1 MKPIS
6 NHHSHSVSLRLLV
19 VLVVNAAV
27 VHASA
32 ALAATEAAA
41 RVVKYSKEDI
51 VPVRAKLR
59 FSTLIVLPEDEEI
72 LDFTTGDREFWVING
87 AHNLCYVH
95 PAQAGIR
102 SNLNLITASGHV
114 YSFLLTEISNQPNAE
129 PDLKLFVE
137 PKEGSGAAPNSAL
150 RGYVSAG
157 EAQAYK
163 KELETLRSQTA
174 EQISAAQA
182 QSAEQFNRFRSNY
195 ATKLRFDYLLDQ
207 KAGREPFL
215 VSVIYH
221 DDSFTYIKCSAQEKP
236 ALYEIKDGK
245 PNLISF
251 QFENGVYIA
260 PKIIDSGYLAIGK
273 KKLPFARRAPGN

>member
-1 MKPIS
+1 MKRIFHLQWP
-6 NHHSHSVSLRLLV
+6 RLLLR
-19 VLVVNAAV
+19 VLAV
-27 VHASA
+27 VVVGA
-32 ALAATEAAA
+32 AAFHGLAAHAATEAAA

-72 LDFTTGDREFWVING
+72 LDFTTGDKEFWVING

-114 YSFLLTEISNQPNAE
+114 YSFLLNEISNQPSAD

-137 PKEGSGAAPNSAL
+137 PKEGSGIAVNRGL
-150 RGYVSAG
+150 GGYVSAG

-163 KELETLRSQTA
+163 KELETLRLQTA
-174 EQISAAQA
+174 EQIQAAKA
-182 QSAEQFNRFRSNY
+182 HSVEQFSQFRSSY
-195 ATKLRFDYLLDQ
+195 ATKIQFDYPLDV

-215 VSVIYH
+215 VSAIYH
-221 DDSFTYIKCSAQEKP
+221 DDSFTYIKCAAREKP
-236 ALYEIKDGK
+236 TLYEIKDGK

-251 QFENGVYIA
+251 QVENGVYIA
-260 PKIIDSGYLAIGK
+260 PKIIDAGYLAVGK
-273 KKLPFARRAPGN
+273 KKLPFARRSAAN

>member
-1 MKPIS
+1 MKQIS
-6 NHHSHSVSLRLLV
+6 RRPLHSFSLWLFSLLV
-19 VLVVNAAV
+19 VGAAIFY
-27 VHASA
+27 ASA
-32 ALAATEAAA
+32 THAATEAAA
-41 RVVKYSKEDI
+41 RVVKYAKEDI
-51 VPVRAKLR
+51 VPVYAKLR

-72 LDFTTGDREFWVING
+72 LDFTTGDKEFWVING

-137 PKEGSGAAPNSAL
+137 PKEGSGLAANSGL

-174 EQISAAQA
+174 EQIHAAQA
-182 QSAEQFNRFRSNY
+182 QSAEQLNRFRSSY
-195 ATKLRFDYLLDQ
+195 ASKLQFDFPLDP

-215 VSVIYH
+215 VSAIYH
-221 DDSFTYIKCSAQEKP
+221 DDSFTYIKCGAREKP

-251 QFENGVYIA
+251 QVENGVYIA
-260 PKIIDSGYLAIGK
+260 PKIIDSGYLAVGK
-273 KKLPFARRAPGN
+273 KKLPFARRVSAN

>member
-1 MKPIS
+1 MKRITTIESFFGSLVFLCLVGTAAIS
-6 NHHSHSVSLRLLV
+6 AH
-19 VLVVNAAV
+19 
-27 VHASA
+27 
-32 ALAATEAAA
+32 AATETSA
-41 RVVKYSKEDI
+41 RVVKYAKEDI

-114 YSFLLTEISNQPNAE
+114 YSFLLTEISNQPNAD
-129 PDLKLFVE
+129 PDLKLFIE
-137 PKEGSGAAPNSAL
+137 PKEGSGITANSGL

-174 EQISAAQA
+174 DQIRAAQA
-182 QSAEQFNRFRSNY
+182 QSAEQFNHFRSSY
-195 ATKLRFDYLLDQ
+195 ATKLQFDYSLNP
-207 KAGREPFL
+207 KAAQEPFL
-215 VSVIYH
+215 VSAIYH
-221 DDSFTYIKCSAQEKP
+221 DDSFTYIKCGAREKP
-236 ALYEIKDGK
+236 ALYEIKDGT

-251 QFENGVYIA
+251 QVENGVYIA
-260 PKIIDSGYLAIGK
+260 PKIIDTGYLAIGT
-273 KKLPFARRAPGN
+273 KKLPFARRTAGN

>member
-1 MKPIS
+1 MKQMFHTQLRS
-6 NHHSHSVSLRLLV
+6 FFFGMFALLAVS
-19 VLVVNAAV
+19 AAV
-27 VHASA
+27 FHASPTH
-32 ALAATEAAA
+32 AATEAAA
-41 RVVKYSKEDI
+41 RIVKYSKEDI

-72 LDFTTGDREFWVING
+72 LDFTTGDKEFWVING

-102 SNLNLITASGHV
+102 STLNLITASGHV

-129 PDLKLFVE
+129 PDLKIFIE
-137 PKEGSGAAPNSAL
+137 PKEGSGIAVSTGL

-157 EAQAYK
+157 EAEAYK
-163 KELETLRSQTA
+163 KELETLRSQTTD
-174 EQISAAQA
+174 QIHAAQA
-182 QSAEQFNRFRSNY
+182 QSAEQLSQFRSSY
-195 ATKLRFDYLLDQ
+195 ATKLQFDYALDS

-215 VSVIYH
+215 VSAIYH
-221 DDSFTYIKCSAQEKP
+221 DDSFTYIKCAAREKS

-251 QFENGVYIA
+251 QVENGVYIA
-260 PKIIDSGYLAIGK
+260 PKIIDTGYLAVGK
-273 KKLPFARRAPGN
+273 KKLPFARRVSAN

>member
-1 MKPIS
+1 MKQTSYRKSRSPFLG
-6 NHHSHSVSLRLLV
+6 V
-19 VLVVNAAV
+19 
-27 VHASA
+27 
-32 ALAATEAAA
+32 LAAIVLGAVAFGASPARAATTEA

-51 VPVRAKLR
+51 VPVHAKLH

-72 LDFTTGDREFWVING
+72 LDFTTGDKEFWVING

-114 YSFLLTEISNQPNAE
+114 YSFLLTEISNEPNAE

-137 PKEGSGAAPNSAL
+137 PKEGSTVAVSSGL
-150 RGYVSAG
+150 HGYVSAG

-163 KELETLRSQTA
+163 KELETLRTQTA
-174 EQISAAQA
+174 DQVRTAESQATEQV
-182 QSAEQFNRFRSNY
+182 NRFRSTY
-195 ATKLRFDYLLDQ
+195 ATKLQFDYLLNA
-207 KAGREPFL
+207 KATQEPFL
-215 VSVIYH
+215 VSAIYH
-221 DDSFTYIKCSAQEKP
+221 DDAFTYIRCAAREKP
-236 ALYEIKDGK
+236 ALYELKDGK
-245 PNLISF
+245 PSLISF

-273 KKLPFARRAPGN
+273 KKLPFARRTAGN

>member
-1 MKPIS
+1 MKQILHRPLHTS
-6 NHHSHSVSLRLLV
+6 FLRV
-19 VLVVNAAV
+19 FAALAV
-27 VHASA
+27 CTVAFHASPTY
-32 ALAATEAAA
+32 AATEAAA

-51 VPVRAKLR
+51 VPIHAKLR

-72 LDFTTGDREFWVING
+72 LDFTTGDKEFWVING

-114 YSFLLTEISNQPNAE
+114 YSFLLIEISNQPNAE

-137 PKEGSGAAPNSAL
+137 PKEGSGMAVNSGL

-163 KELETLRSQTA
+163 KELETLRSQSA
-174 EQISAAQA
+174 EQVRAAQT
-182 QSAEQFNRFRSNY
+182 QSAEQINQFRSRY
-195 ATKLRFDYLLDQ
+195 ATKLQFDYPLNQ
-207 KAGREPFL
+207 KAGRDPFL
-215 VSVIYH
+215 VSAIYH
-221 DDSFTYIKCSAQEKP
+221 DDAFTYIQCGAREKP

-245 PNLISF
+245 ANLISY
-251 QFENGVYIA
+251 QVENGVYIA
-260 PKIIDSGYLAIGK
+260 SKIIDFGYLAVGK
-273 KKLPFARRAPGN
+273 KKLPFARRVSAN

>member
-1 MKPIS
+1 MKQIS
-6 NHHSHSVSLRLLV
+6 RRHSHSFFLRPFALLAV
-19 VLVVNAAV
+19 GAAV
-27 VHASA
+27 FHSSA
-32 ALAATEAAA
+32 THAATEAAA

-51 VPVRAKLR
+51 VPVHAKLR
-59 FSTLIVLPEDEEI
+59 FSTLIVLPGDEET
-72 LDFTTGDREFWVING
+72 LDFTTGDKEFWVING

-129 PDLKLFVE
+129 ADLKLFVE
-137 PKEGSGAAPNSAL
+137 PKEDSGVAANSGL

-163 KELETLRSQTA
+163 RELETLRSQTA
-174 EQISAAQA
+174 EQIRTAQA
-182 QSAEQFNRFRSNY
+182 QSAEQINHFRSSY
-195 ATKLRFDYLLDQ
+195 ATKLQFDYPLDP

-215 VSVIYH
+215 ISAIYH
-221 DDSFTYIKCSAQEKP
+221 DDSFTYIKCGAREKP

-251 QFENGVYIA
+251 QIENGVYIA
-260 PKIIDSGYLAIGK
+260 PKIIDSGYLTVGK
-273 KKLPFARRAPGN
+273 KKLPFARRAAGN

>member
-1 MKPIS
+1 MRMLVIGFIFWIFI
-6 NHHSHSVSLRLLV
+6 VLSLV
-19 VLVVNAAV
+19 GTAAMP
-27 VHASA
+27 AR
-32 ALAATEAAA
+32 AATEAAA

-72 LDFTTGDREFWVING
+72 LDFTTGDKEFWVING

-114 YSFLLTEISNQPNAE
+114 YSFLLTEISNEPNAD
-129 PDLKLFVE
+129 PDLKIFVE
-137 PKEGSGAAPNSAL
+137 PKEGSGIAVSSGL
-150 RGYVSAG
+150 RGYISAG

-174 EQISAAQA
+174 DQVRAAQA
-182 QSAEQFNRFRSNY
+182 ESAEQLNHFRSSY
-195 ATKLRFDYLLDQ
+195 ATKLQFDYSLDS

-215 VSVIYH
+215 VSAIYH
-221 DDSFTYIKCSAQEKP
+221 DDAFTYIKCSAREKP
-236 ALYEIKDGK
+236 ALYELKDGK

-260 PKIIDSGYLAIGK
+260 PKIIDSGYLAVGK
-273 KKLPFARRAPGN
+273 MKLPFTRRVSPN

>member
-1 MKPIS
+1 MKQIS
-6 NHHSHSVSLRLLV
+6 RRPLHSFSLWLFSLLV
-19 VLVVNAAV
+19 VGAAIFY
-27 VHASA
+27 ASA
-32 ALAATEAAA
+32 THAATEAAA
-41 RVVKYSKEDI
+41 RVVKYAKEDI
-51 VPVRAKLR
+51 VPVYAKLR

-72 LDFTTGDREFWVING
+72 LDFTTGDKEFWVING

-137 PKEGSGAAPNSAL
+137 PKEGSGLAANSGL

-174 EQISAAQA
+174 EQIHAAQA
-182 QSAEQFNRFRSNY
+182 QSAEQLNRFRSSY
-195 ATKLRFDYLLDQ
+195 ASKLQFDFPLDP

-215 VSVIYH
+215 VSAIYH
-221 DDSFTYIKCSAQEKP
+221 DDSFTYIKCGAREKP

-251 QFENGVYIA
+251 QVENGIYIA
-260 PKIIDSGYLAIGK
+260 PKIIDSGYLAVGK
-273 KKLPFARRAPGN
+273 KKLPFARRVSAN